1 MNTLPAPEMPAWL
14 ERQLPFRRYA
24 VEVEPG
30 IRMHVMEAGEG
41 LPVVMLHGNPSW
53 GFLYRKVAA
62 ALAGE
67 KLRLIVPDLV
77 GLGYS
82 SRVPY
87 EAHTL
92 DDHVRWTAKLY
103 AALGLERGVFAVQD
117 WGGPIGVGALAQS
130 KLRAGLVV
138 MNTVLSPPREGFR
151 ATAFHRFSR
160 MPIVSDV
167 AFRALAF
174 PVRGMGLAQG
184 DRGSIRGEVL
194 RAYLEPLRD
203 VRTNVAPLAL
213 ARMVP
218 NDFAHPSIPGLA
230 RCLDYVRAFD
240 GPAAIVWG
248 DRDPILGGVRTWME
262 RCMPAATVTR
272 TQAGHFLQ
280 EEVPGP
286 IAEAIRGVAARL

>member
-1 MNTLPAPEMPAWL
+1 MNMLPAPEIPSWI
-14 ERQLPFRRYA
+14 ERELPFRRYA

-30 IRMHVMEAGEG
+30 VRMHVMEAGEG
-41 LPVVMLHGNPSW
+41 LPVVMVHGNPSW

-67 KLRLIVPDLV
+67 ELRLIVPDLV

-92 DDHVRWTAKLY
+92 ERHVRWMAKLY
-103 AALGLERGVFAVQD
+103 AALGLDRAVVAVQD
-117 WGGPIGVGALAQS
+117 WGGPIGVGALAES
-130 KLRAGLVV
+130 RIRAGLVV

-151 ATAFHRFSR
+151 ETAFHRFAR
-160 MPIVSDV
+160 TPIVSDF

-174 PVRGMGLAQG
+174 PVRGMGLVQG
-184 DRGSIRGEVL
+184 DRTSIRGEVL

-213 ARMVP
+213 GRMVP
-218 NDFAHPSIPGLA
+218 NDFAHPSVPGLA
-230 RCLDYVRAFD
+230 KCHAYVRAFE

-262 RCMPAATVTR
+262 RCFPGAPVTR